1 MAAGSNA
8 RLLRHHPDLAEP
20 ADVLGDE
27 PIWDGGAV
35 AGGNVRRVCELQPPL
50 ASIRLRAERTR
61 GARHHVRGGD
71 HRPAPAGEIA
81 TRTGARPGG
90 PAHARLMG
98 RHPDPE
104 RRAELLDEVV
114 SYLGRHGL
122 AGVSLRPVARALGVS
137 VNALVHHFGSKDE
150 LVVAALRRAAE
161 IQRGVEG
168 PWRRQVPH
176 LSTAEL
182 QRRWW
187 RWINRSPEHLALVR
201 LGLEAATLD
210 ATVSGLPGDVR
221 AEQISFWRE
230 DIAEGLIADGIK
242 PEDAEREASL
252 VKATFTGLV
261 LDLLATGHR
270 KRLTD
275 ALECALSR
283 LDDLRQAAR
292 EDGRSRALSRVIVA
306 MWVLRCC
313 RPSGGGITSRR

>member
-1 MAAGSNA
+1 
-8 RLLRHHPDLAEP
+8 
-20 ADVLGDE
+20 
-27 PIWDGGAV
+27 
-35 AGGNVRRVCELQPPL
+35 
-50 ASIRLRAERTR
+50 
-61 GARHHVRGGD
+61 
-71 HRPAPAGEIA
+71 
-81 TRTGARPGG
+81 
-90 PAHARLMG
+90 
-98 RHPDPE
+98 
-104 RRAELLDEVV
+104 
-114 SYLGRHGL
+114 
-122 AGVSLRPVARALGVS
+122 VS

-168 PWRRQVPH
+168 PWRRQVPRI
-176 LSTAEL
+176 STAEL

-187 RWINRSPEHLALVR
+187 RWINASPEHLALVR

-230 DIAEGLIADGIK
+230 DIADGLIADGIR

-270 KRLTD
+270 ERLTE

-283 LDDLRQAAR
+283 LDDLSQ
-292 EDGRSRALSRVIVA
+292 VA
-306 MWVLRCC
+306 
-313 RPSGGGITSRR
+313 P

>member
-1 MAAGSNA
+1 
-8 RLLRHHPDLAEP
+8 
-20 ADVLGDE
+20 
-27 PIWDGGAV
+27 
-35 AGGNVRRVCELQPPL
+35 
-50 ASIRLRAERTR
+50 
-61 GARHHVRGGD
+61 
-71 HRPAPAGEIA
+71 
-81 TRTGARPGG
+81 
-90 PAHARLMG
+90 MG
-98 RHPDPE
+98 RHPDPQ
-104 RRAELLDEVV
+104 RRAKLLDEVV
-114 SYLGRHGL
+114 GYLSQHGV
-122 AGVSLRPVARALGVS
+122 AGVSLRPIARDLGVS

-161 IQRGVEG
+161 IQQGVEER
-168 PWRRQVPH
+168 WRRQVPD

-187 RWINRSPEHLALVR
+187 RLINRSPEHLALVR

-230 DIAEGLIADGIK
+230 DIAERLIADGIR

-275 ALECALSR
+275 ALECTLSR
-283 LDDLRQAAR
+283 LD
-292 EDGRSRALSRVIVA
+292 A
-306 MWVLRCC
+306 MRK
-313 RPSGGGITSRR
+313 PAP

>member
-1 MAAGSNA
+1 MRITVAARWRSATCRPSSRCPA
-8 RLLRHHPDLAEP
+8 RCSRWRSSASAGRRGCSLNRCSTRRASACAPD
-20 ADVLGDE
+20 G
-27 PIWDGGAV
+27 
-35 AGGNVRRVCELQPPL
+35 
-50 ASIRLRAERTR
+50 T
-61 GARHHVRGGD
+61 
-71 HRPAPAGEIA
+71 
-81 TRTGARPGG
+81 T
-90 PAHARLMG
+90 LMG
-98 RHPDPE
+98 RHPDLE

-114 SYLGRHGL
+114 RYLGRNGI

-161 IQRGVEG
+161 IQRVVEG
-168 PWRRQVPH
+168 RWRRREPR
-176 LSTAEL
+176 LSTADL

-210 ATVSGLPGDVR
+210 ATISGLPGDVR

-230 DIAEGLIADGIK
+230 GIADGLIADGIK

-261 LDLLATGHR
+261 LDLLATGQR

-275 ALECALSR
+275 ALNCTLAR
-283 LDDLRQAAR
+283 LENLTVPHDRGSKL
-292 EDGRSRALSRVIVA
+292 L
-306 MWVLRCC
+306 
-313 RPSGGGITSRR
+313 P

>member
-1 MAAGSNA
+1 
-8 RLLRHHPDLAEP
+8 
-20 ADVLGDE
+20 
-27 PIWDGGAV
+27 
-35 AGGNVRRVCELQPPL
+35 
-50 ASIRLRAERTR
+50 
-61 GARHHVRGGD
+61 
-71 HRPAPAGEIA
+71 
-81 TRTGARPGG
+81 
-90 PAHARLMG
+90 MG
-98 RHPDPE
+98 RHPDLE

-114 SYLGRHGL
+114 GYLGRHGV

-168 PWRRQVPH
+168 RWRRQVPH

-221 AEQISFWRE
+221 AEQISFWRDTARVRISPRSAGVAVGVRSQ
-230 DIAEGLIADGIK
+230 DIADGLIADGIK

-283 LDDLRQAAR
+283 LDDLRQSA
-292 EDGRSRALSRVIVA
+292 
-306 MWVLRCC
+306 
-313 RPSGGGITSRR
+313 P